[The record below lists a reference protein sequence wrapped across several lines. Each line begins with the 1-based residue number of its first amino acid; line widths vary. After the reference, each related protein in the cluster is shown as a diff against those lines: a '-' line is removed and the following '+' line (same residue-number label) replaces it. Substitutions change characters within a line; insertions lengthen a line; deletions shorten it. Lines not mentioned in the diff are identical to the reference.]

1 MSFRNRPLIRLGAQY
16 KKLLDE
22 ARADLSAMHFEY
34 QCRAA
39 DRDRE
44 VAALRSELEGLKLV
58 IRRRVVAEQE
68 LDRLRAIRDAATT
81 ERDFGARLH

>member
-34 QCRAA
+34 QCL
-39 DRDRE
+39 
-44 VAALRSELEGLKLV
+44 AALRSELEGLKLV